1 MLLGFVKSVFGR
13 RAQPY
18 EPPRNEGTG
27 HHYVCECQACIDAFM
42 ARHNFEQY
50 TSKGLPIP
58 THEEMM
64 ATQREYNRLADKI
77 GAVAGVGA
85 MEDHKRIMRIMAG
98 KEAEPA

>member
-1 MLLGFVKSVFGR
+1 
-13 RAQPY
+13 
-18 EPPRNEGTG
+18 
-27 HHYVCECQACIDAFM
+27 
-42 ARHNFEQY
+42 
-50 TSKGLPIP
+50 
-58 THEEMM
+58 MM